1 MNNNEAHMIDLKKLT
16 TEQRHPDTLLLD
28 TMSPLEIIT
37 IMNQEDVK
45 VTEAIKEELPKIA
58 QVIEWCTHALKVKG
72 RIIYLGAG
80 TSGRL
85 GLLDAAECPPT
96 FGVDHNTVVGLL
108 AGGVDAFVKAIEGAE
123 DSHTLAQEE
132 MKAIQVNAN
141 DVIIGIAASGRTPY
155 VIHGLKYAKSLG
167 CKTVSISNNK
177 DSEMAQEADLAIEV
191 VTGPEVLTGSTRLKA
206 GTSQKLVLNMIST
219 ASMIGVGKVYENLM
233 VDVMQTNQKL
243 ITRAE
248 NIVMSATQCDRES
261 AKTTLQQA
269 HGSVKV
275 AITMI
280 LMQCDEPQALS
291 MLEQAQGHIRHCV
304 KQ

>member
-1 MNNNEAHMIDLKKLT
+1 MIDLKKLT

-37 IMNQEDVK
+37 IMNQEDAK
-45 VTEAIKEELPKIA
+45 VIQAIKEELPKIA

-123 DSHTLAQEE
+123 DSHTLAQDE
-132 MKAIQVNAN
+132 MKVIQVNAN

-155 VIHGLKYAKSLG
+155 VIHGLKYAKTLG
-167 CKTVSISNNK
+167 CKTVSMSNNK
-177 DSEMAQEADLAIEV
+177 DSEMAQVADLAIEV

-280 LMQCDEPQALS
+280 LMQCDEPQALK

>member
-1 MNNNEAHMIDLKKLT
+1 M
-16 TEQRHPDTLLLD
+16 
-28 TMSPLEIIT
+28 
-37 IMNQEDVK
+37 
-45 VTEAIKEELPKIA
+45 
-58 QVIEWCTHALKVKG
+58 
-72 RIIYLGAG
+72 
-80 TSGRL
+80 
-85 GLLDAAECPPT
+85 
-96 FGVDHNTVVGLL
+96 
-108 AGGVDAFVKAIEGAE
+108 
-123 DSHTLAQEE
+123 
-132 MKAIQVNAN
+132 
-141 DVIIGIAASGRTPY
+141 
-155 VIHGLKYAKSLG
+155 
-167 CKTVSISNNK
+167 SNNK
-177 DSEMAQEADLAIEV
+177 DSEMAQVADLAIEV

-280 LMQCDEPQALS
+280 LMQCDEPQALK

>member
-1 MNNNEAHMIDLKKLT
+1 MIDLKKLT

-37 IMNQEDVK
+37 IMNQEDAK
-45 VTEAIKEELPKIA
+45 VIQAIKEELPKIA

-132 MKAIQVNAN
+132 MKAIQVNTN

-155 VIHGLKYAKSLG
+155 VIHGLKYAKTLG
-167 CKTVSISNNK
+167 CKTVSMSNNK
-177 DSEMAQEADLAIEV
+177 DSEMAQVADLAIEV

-280 LMQCDEPQALS
+280 LMQCDEPQALT

>member
-1 MNNNEAHMIDLKKLT
+1 MIDLKKLT

-37 IMNQEDVK
+37 IMNQEDAK
-45 VTEAIKEELPKIA
+45 VIQAIKEELPKIA

-155 VIHGLKYAKSLG
+155 VIHGLKYAKTLG
-167 CKTVSISNNK
+167 CKTVSMSNNK
-177 DSEMAQEADLAIEV
+177 DSEMAQVADLAIEV

-280 LMQCDEPQALS
+280 LMQCDEPQALK

>member
-1 MNNNEAHMIDLKKLT
+1 MIDLKKLT
-16 TEQRHPDTLLLD
+16 TEQRNPNTYELD

-37 IMNQEDVK
+37 IMNQEDHK
-45 VTEAIKEELPKIA
+45 VMEAIKHELPKIA
-58 QVIEWCTHALKVKG
+58 QVIEWCTQALKTGG

-108 AGGVDAFVKAIEGAE
+108 AGGADAFVKAVEGAE

-132 MKAIQVNAN
+132 MQAINVNAN

-155 VIHGLKYAKSLG
+155 VIYGLKYAQKLG
-167 CKTVSISNNK
+167 CKTVSISNNAH
-177 DSEMAQEADLAIEV
+177 SEMANFADLAIEV

-219 ASMIGVGKVYENLM
+219 ASMIGVGKVYQNLM

-248 NIVMSATQCDRES
+248 NIVMSATQCDRET
-261 AKTTLQQA
+261 AQKTLQQA

-280 LMQCDEPQALS
+280 LMQCDEPQALT
-291 MLEQAQGHIRHCV
+291 MLEKAHGHIRHCV

>member
-1 MNNNEAHMIDLKKLT
+1 MIDLKKLT

-37 IMNQEDVK
+37 IMNQEDRK
-45 VTEAIKEELPKIA
+45 VMDAIKIELPKIA
-58 QVIEWCTHALKVKG
+58 QVIEWCTQALRVKG

-108 AGGVDAFVKAIEGAE
+108 AGGTDAFVKAVEGAE
-123 DSHTLAQEE
+123 DSHTLAQDE
-132 MKAIQVNAN
+132 MKAIQVNEL

-177 DSEMAQEADLAIEV
+177 DSEMGQEADLAIEV

-280 LMQCDEPQALS
+280 LMQCDEPQALK

>member
-1 MNNNEAHMIDLKKLT
+1 MIDLKKLT

-37 IMNQEDVK
+37 IMNQEDAK
-45 VTEAIKEELPKIA
+45 VIQAINEELPKIA
-58 QVIEWCTHALKVKG
+58 QVIEWCTHALKAKG

-155 VIHGLKYAKSLG
+155 VIHGLKYAKTLG
-167 CKTVSISNNK
+167 CKTVSMSNNK
-177 DSEMAQEADLAIEV
+177 DSEMAQVADLAIEV

-280 LMQCDEPQALS
+280 LMQCDEPQALK